1 MEWRDLLAPIGW
13 AYGAGMDCRNWFF
26 DSGLWAQEKLPCP
39 VISVGNLTAGGT
51 GKTPFIE
58 LLARTLKGRG
68 WRVGLVSRGYGGNYE
83 NEVEVV
89 AEGSSEIFGDEPLM
103 LAQNLRDVPIVLGRE
118 RVKAAK
124 FLLARHQVD
133 LILMDDGF
141 QHRHMARDMDIL
153 VFDSSQPIERLRPL
167 PWGLGREFRKNVNR
181 AGLLILSKVNL
192 TTADLLERWR
202 LALSE
207 VVPAGRWLEVAY
219 ELGSIRS
226 LEGNI
231 VLDPTDKHKPL
242 DSSTKWDPS
251 AVTLWCGVGNPASFK
266 RAVQMQYEVEVRNEI
281 VARDHQPLDNHY
293 LCKVAPQVEGAKCIL
308 VTEKDAV
315 RMKNLKPHWRE
326 KIFIAPL
333 ELKILT
339 GEELLKNAL
348 YRLAL

>member
-13 AYGAGMDCRNWFF
+13 AYGAGMDCRNWLF
-26 DSGLWAQEKLPCP
+26 DSGLWAQEKLSCP

-58 LLARTLKGRG
+58 LLARTLQGRG
-68 WRVGLVSRGYGGNYE
+68 WRVGLVSRGYGGIYQ

-89 AEGSSEIFGDEPLM
+89 AEGASEVFGDEPLM
-103 LAQNLRDVPIVLGRE
+103 LAQHLRDVPIVLGRE

-141 QHRHMARDMDIL
+141 QHRHMARDLDIL
-153 VFDSSQPIERLRPL
+153 VFDSSQPVEKLRPL
-167 PWGLGREFRKNVNR
+167 PWGMGREFTKNVNR
-181 AGLLILSKVNL
+181 AGLLVLSKVNL
-192 TTADLLERWR
+192 TTADLLKRWR

-207 VVPAGRWLEVAY
+207 IVPAGQWLEVAY
-219 ELGSIRS
+219 ELGTVRS
-226 LEGNI
+226 LDGRLLENVESRESGASA
-231 VLDPTDKHKPL
+231 P
-242 DSSTKWDPS
+242 KWDPS
-251 AVTLWCGVGNPASFK
+251 AVTLWSGVGNPASFK
-266 RAVQMQYEVEVRNEI
+266 RAVQTQYKVYVQNEI
-281 VARDHQPLDNHY
+281 VARDHQPLDNNY
-293 LCKVAPQVEGAKCIL
+293 LDKVAPQIEEAKCIL

-315 RMKNLKPHWRE
+315 RMKDLKPNWRE

-333 ELKILT
+333 ELNILA